1 METQLR
7 YIRLLVDD
15 FRGGLRFYRD
25 TLGLTVL
32 RGDLDAHYAEFEG
45 KGVRLALFQ
54 RSAMSEAIGIE
65 LPKGGDGSLALVLEV
80 EDVDQAFRELEGRGV
95 RFIMA
100 PRTHEEWGV
109 RTAHLRDPNG
119 NLIEINERLNKKP
132 SETSTAERQS
142 AMSA

>member
-1 METQLR
+1 MQTQLR

-15 FRGGLRFYRD
+15 FRDGLRFYRD
-25 TLGLTVL
+25 TLGLKVS
-32 RGDLDAHYAEFEG
+32 RGDLDSHYAEFEG
-45 KGVRLALFQ
+45 NGVRLALFQ

-65 LPKGGDGSLALVLEV
+65 LPERGHGNLALVLEV
-80 EDVDQAFRELEGRGV
+80 EDVDEAFRELEARGV

-119 NLIEINERLNKKP
+119 NLIEINERLPKKP
-132 SETSTAERQS
+132 SEAGVSRSPS
-142 AMSA
+142 AAKA